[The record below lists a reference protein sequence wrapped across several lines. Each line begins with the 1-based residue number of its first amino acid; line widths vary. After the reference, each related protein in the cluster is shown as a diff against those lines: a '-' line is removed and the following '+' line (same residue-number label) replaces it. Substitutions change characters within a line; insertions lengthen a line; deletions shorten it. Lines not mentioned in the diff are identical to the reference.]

1 MGDKFSSLS
10 SAEKALRG
18 IVAARSGAKKAPKP
32 KRIVPKSAAELQIQ
46 PEPKAKVVANEGV
59 QPHLSDVLDESR
71 QFSQDGDNVRALREA
86 LHTAE
91 GKKYFL
97 SLKKG
102 QQEGVVEAAMGVNR
116 QWAEDFRAV
125 QAGGAE
131 TPVASI
137 ADADAPITQ
146 VGQLGRDDPQF
157 GDAGPEQPSEGRRQA
172 GPRAKTTVVDAEGN
186 KSVRIDNTPTLET
199 RTGLD
204 RLDDGRDGVPY
215 DIMQGLKEAGLV
227 ASKEHP
233 GVDLDTFLNHALSR
247 SHSIYQDLD
256 DAGKAAFAG
265 DPLAHGGLFTD
276 EELTIL
282 KHLDGLDPADAKK
295 NFLNNVTQRS
305 EIAHRVAERLR
316 GLRDDKSL
324 DDVRTMGEQ
333 WQDRSQ
339 LYRDGQGTNASGNKL
354 RSIRRGFN
362 MEPFDES
369 TAGMVHRM
377 ALGLGSPVTRGADT
391 TAIGKS
397 GDVEVVDGSEV
408 TSSKSTSKRS
418 DGNTE
423 TLLRM
428 TERGHFPVV
437 HHVFTSDDADGF
449 LQNPEKAFNAAIQ
462 ASSRMQEG
470 KDWQSVQSA
479 VARAETLINSYRNSQ
494 GLPNVQWPNRTVKY
508 FHDLMDKEEALAGGV
523 SRTSTD
529 AKSRDAWRKA
539 TSKVLAGALKGTE
552 ASAANRPISWPPQSS
567 AQPGSN
573 AVAKTETDPAGP
585 VSEGTSRSK
594 DAVPPLAENVRSWDE
609 KSKIPAQRDLDT
621 GELVTTEMSPETAA
635 RHEKWAAWFA
645 REMNPATRT
654 GVDFDASLKADA
666 PVATEAPADGSLAT
680 PPVVLPVKKSRS
692 RKKPVAETPAPV
704 AETPA
709 PAAEAPAPAA
719 PQPTKAAVE
728 SLPPLPKE
736 EAPAAVASGDSE
748 ITAYIKKKGR
758 DAAVTQFGEEA
769 VIADGKLV
777 GNQWVPNAAPAPK
790 SIDMTS
796 PASRFET
803 AQKESL
809 EVAKQTQEHAA
820 ARAAASEAAAKPVEP
835 AAKPATAAAT
845 PAPRTLPADAPPAE
859 QMRNLAEQWGVP
871 YEGVSDLDLFDALK
885 KKSEELRK
893 THGEEPFSSGEVP
906 PFTKRKMRNGPG
918 DVAEGANQP
927 GELPSVPPELQQS
940 VGELTAEVREPAP
953 QEPGPAVLMP
963 GTGRMP
969 STSSSTLE
977 KPAPKGRVT
986 SSSGKPRV
994 VDGAKESAP
1003 VPPPVPPASTT
1014 HIPNLPSHR
1023 VKSSE
1028 TKPKYEEEAD
1038 WLKPYVD
1045 EDGNTARLPAADE
1058 AVVPFDG
1065 DFPEP
1070 KAKKPTR
1077 GNLAVGAGLAAV
1089 GGAAAAGLGGAA
1101 VEHWGPVQ
1109 SPAPVDAGWPD
1120 ALDDKPAPRPAPPAK
1135 APQGAA
1141 APPQPAEEPT
1151 NDFPEFDDALS
1162 EVPAQPQPAAPVAAQ
1177 AINPASGDAPMS
1189 ADEVQRLSRAL
1200 QSVSAAR
1207 MYGYGQYGPAY

>member
-1 MGDKFSSLS
+1 MADKFSSLS

-18 IVAARSGAKKAPKP
+18 IGAARSGAKKAPKP
-32 KRIVPKSAAELQIQ
+32 KRIVRWWEAGFEPGKPPKKLPPSVNEPPPPKSAAELQIQ
-46 PEPKAKVVANEGV
+46 PEPKAKVVENEGV
-59 QPHLSDVLDESR
+59 QPHLRDVLDESR
-71 QFSQDGDNVRALREA
+71 LFSQDGDNVRALREA

-125 QAGGAE
+125 QAGGEE
-131 TPVASI
+131 TPVSSI
-137 ADADAPITQ
+137 ADADAPVAQ
-146 VGQLGRDDPQF
+146 VGKLGKDDPQF

-324 DDVRTMGEQ
+324 DDVRAMGEQ
-333 WQDRSQ
+333 WQGRSQ

-470 KDWQSVQSA
+470 TDWQSVQSA

-508 FHDLMDKEEALAGGV
+508 FHDLVDKEEALAGGV

-529 AKSRDAWRKA
+529 AKSREAWRKA

-573 AVAKTETDPAGP
+573 AVAKTETDPSGP
-585 VSEGTSRSK
+585 VSEGTSRSN

-609 KSKIPAQRDLDT
+609 KSKIPAQRDFNT

-709 PAAEAPAPAA
+709 PAA
-719 PQPTKAAVE
+719 PQPTKAAAE

-777 GNQWVPNAAPAPK
+777 GNQWVPNAKSEPAP
-790 SIDMTS
+790 
-796 PASRFET
+796 
-803 AQKESL
+803 
-809 EVAKQTQEHAA
+809 
-820 ARAAASEAAAKPVEP
+820 KPVEP

-845 PAPRTLPADAPPAE
+845 PAPRTLPADAPPVE
-859 QMRNLAEQWGVP
+859 QMRNLAEQWGVQH
-871 YEGVSDLDLFDALK
+871 EGVSDLDLFDALK

-927 GELPSVPPELQQS
+927 GALPAVPPELQQS
-940 VGELTAEVREPAP
+940 AGELTTEVREPAP
-953 QEPGPAVLMP
+953 QEPGTAALKP

-1058 AVVPFDG
+1058 DVVPFDG

-1070 KAKKPTR
+1070 EAKKPTL
-1077 GNLAVGAGLAAV
+1077 GFLPSAKAAGLTAL
-1089 GGAAAAGLGGAA
+1089 GGAAIGGLGGAA
-1101 VEHWGPVQ
+1101 VEHWGPIQ
-1109 SPAPVDAGWPD
+1109 TPAPEDAGLPD

-1162 EVPAQPQPAAPVAAQ
+1162 EVPARPQPAAPVAAQ